1 MKITNAIREIKT
13 VDEALNYIRALTDVY
28 ERRMAYQYLKE
39 ANVYLKSNN
48 ILTFATPNEARN
60 WISENEPKEDHL
72 YRCSYNEYARPF
84 YYIIAR

>member
-1 MKITNAIREIKT
+1 MKITDAIREIKT

-48 ILTFATPNEARN
+48 IFKMKDSLSINDT
-60 WISENEPKEDHL
+60 SEEFVRFNKTYLKERL
-72 YRCSYNEYARPF
+72 GVNSKANKL
-84 YYIIAR
+84 IN

>member
-1 MKITNAIREIKT
+1 MKITDAIREIKT

-48 ILTFATPNEARN
+48 IFKMKDALSINDT
-60 WISENEPKEDHL
+60 SEEFVRFNKTYLKERL
-72 YRCSYNEYARPF
+72 GVNSKANKL
-84 YYIIAR
+84 IN